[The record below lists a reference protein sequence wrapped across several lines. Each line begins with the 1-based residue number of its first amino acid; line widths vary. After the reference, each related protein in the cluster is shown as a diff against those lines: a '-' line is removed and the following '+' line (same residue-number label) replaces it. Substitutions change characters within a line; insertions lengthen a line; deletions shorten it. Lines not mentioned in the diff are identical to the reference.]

1 MGRRQGVADHRD
13 PIRAGT
19 GRFLLQSGYKP
30 RTVRFA
36 RIGRRRVTVQRSGS
50 EREGTVPFYQFT
62 IPSDSPSAGLKVEIA
77 RAVTKVHTSVT
88 GAPARYV
95 NVSFVEVSPGN
106 LFVGDEPVRHGRM
119 VGIIRAGRTA
129 EVKRDLITG
138 LADAWSA
145 VTGEPRDGFA
155 LFLQEVPGSMVMEYG
170 EVLPEAES
178 D

>member
-1 MGRRQGVADHRD
+1 MTNPFVLEPAD
-13 PIRAGT
+13 
-19 GRFLLQSGYKP
+19 SCCN
-30 RTVRFA
+30 
-36 RIGRRRVTVQRSGS
+36 RVTSPESRDLPQSDAGGIRSAFQRLRKGDL
-50 EREGTVPFYQFT
+50 VPFYQFT
-62 IPSDSPSAGLKVEIA
+62 IPSDSPSAGLKTEIA

-95 NVSFVEVSPGN
+95 NVSFVEVPPGN
-106 LFVGDEPVRHGRM
+106 LFVGDEPVTNGRM

-129 EVKRDLITG
+129 EVKHDLITG

-170 EVLPEAES
+170 ETLPEAES

>member
-1 MGRRQGVADHRD
+1 M
-13 PIRAGT
+13 
-19 GRFLLQSGYKP
+19 
-30 RTVRFA
+30 
-36 RIGRRRVTVQRSGS
+36 
-50 EREGTVPFYQFT
+50 PFYQFT
-62 IPSDSPSAGLKVEIA
+62 IPSDSPSAGLKTEIA
-77 RAVTKVHTSVT
+77 RAVTKVHTAVT

-95 NVSFVEVSPGN
+95 NVSFVEVPPGN
-106 LFVGDEPVRHGRM
+106 LFVADEPVTQGRL

-129 EVKRDLITG
+129 EVKQELITG

-170 EVLPEAES
+170 DTLPEAEF